1 MVYPWSMVLSTSG
14 GVCEVE
20 ECPDGGAVHCVVNRA
35 QPGVHSP
42 NTASVFSME
51 LRSGARQRVK

>member
-1 MVYPWSMVLSTSG
+1 MTQDQQNTTIHKIVICIVF
-14 GVCEVE
+14 
-20 ECPDGGAVHCVVNRA
+20 DHCVVNRA